1 MSAYKRGYAV
11 ERYCAEK
18 LRQMGFYV
26 YRSAGSRGLADVIAI
41 NPKDGEV
48 WLVQVKK
55 EEAPKELDRLRERF
69 SGLKNMDGQYALK
82 SFIFIK
88 IRNKYEFIKL

>member
-18 LRQMGFYV
+18 LRQMGFDV
-26 YRSAGSRGLADVIAI
+26 YRSAGSRGLADIIAI
-41 NPKDGEV
+41 NREHKEA
-48 WLVQVKK
+48 WLIQVKK
-55 EEAPKELDRLRERF
+55 ERAPRDLDKLRERF
-69 SGLKNMDGQYALK
+69 LGLKELDGQYTLK

-88 IRNKYEFIKL
+88 VNNRYDFVKL

>member
-1 MSAYKRGYAV
+1 MSAYKKGYAV

-26 YRSAGSRGLADVIAI
+26 YRSAGSRGLADIIAI
-41 NPKDGEV
+41 NPKDNEI
-48 WLVQVKK
+48 WLIQVKK
-55 EEAPKELDRLRERF
+55 EDAPRDLDKLRERF
-69 SGLKNMDGQYALK
+69 SGLKNLEGQYSLK

-88 IRNKYEFIKL
+88 VKNRYDFVKL

>member
-26 YRSAGSRGLADVIAI
+26 YRSAGSRGLADIIAI
-41 NPKDGEV
+41 NPKDNEI
-48 WLVQVKK
+48 WLIQVKK
-55 EEAPKELDRLRERF
+55 EDAPRDLDKLRERF
-69 SGLKNMDGQYALK
+69 SGLKNLDGQYSLK

-88 IRNKYEFIKL
+88 VKNRYDFVKL